1 MGRAMPIGRAKRFAG
16 ACSRWAGRARAY
28 PLSMK
33 SKAGSKFLFCR
44 ASLSKNRFALFR
56 THSSPGFTLLE
67 MVVVLAIV
75 GILAAIVA
83 PSVVSALTRAR
94 EASLQQD
101 LKIMRK
107 LIDDYYGDKGVYP
120 PSLKALAGE
129 GYLRAVPGDPV
140 NANKPEWR
148 TVTAKEG
155 GISDIHSLSH
165 ERGANGV
172 PYSEW

>member
-1 MGRAMPIGRAKRFAG
+1 
-16 ACSRWAGRARAY
+16 
-28 PLSMK
+28 MK
-33 SKAGSKFLFCR
+33 SKAGSAFLFCR
-44 ASLSKNRFALFR
+44 ASLSENRFALFR
-56 THSSPGFTLLE
+56 THSSAGFTLLE

-120 PSLKALAGE
+120 PSLKALASE
-129 GYLRAVPGDPV
+129 GYLRTVPGDPV

-155 GISDIHSLSH
+155 GISDVHSFSH